1 MNANQTDFPVRTM
14 CRVLGVS
21 HSGFYDWQ
29 GGPSRRALTDAVLS
43 ERIRDIHA
51 QSDATYGMPRI
62 RAELAELGTSVGGK
76 RIARLMQ
83 RAGLRG
89 VNRRRGYV
97 VTTQRDDKQ
106 RPAPDLVKREFKADA
121 PNLLW
126 VADMT

>member
-1 MNANQTDFPVRTM
+1 VNANQTDFPVRTM

-62 RAELAELGTSVGGK
+62 RAELAELARIFHEVEVGSLVPRRVVIGISPPMPTEDCRCQSVRMRSWISGGSAGGSSRLTST
-76 RIARLMQ
+76 A
-83 RAGLRG
+83 A
-89 VNRRRGYV
+89 
-97 VTTQRDDKQ
+97 T
-106 RPAPDLVKREFKADA
+106 
-121 PNLLW
+121 
-126 VADMT
+126 